1 MASSG
6 KMCPAVSP
14 WQRTSW
20 VQELNLASLSVLA
33 SDVRLLFLT
42 RVLRLFAYGFLSV
55 ILVLY
60 LAEVGLSEQEIGL
73 LLTMTLLGDTG
84 ISLWITTRADRIG
97 RKTML
102 IAGAALMLL
111 GGLVFAV
118 TSNFLLLLLAA
129 TIGVLS
135 PSGNEV
141 GPFLAIEQAAL
152 AQTIL
157 AEHRTR
163 MFAWYHLA
171 GSLATAAGALAGGV
185 GVQLLQE
192 QFLTPLQ
199 SFRVVLLAYATAGML
214 LALLFTRLSA
224 TAEPGAP
231 TPMPAASPGRRL
243 RLGLHQSMGIVLNLS
258 WLFALDAF
266 AGRFVLQSIMAYW
279 FYIRFGA
286 DPATLGGIFFGANLL
301 AGVSAL
307 TAAAIARRVGL
318 MNTMVF
324 THMPSNL
331 LLVLVP
337 FMPTLR
343 SAVAVLLLRFAISQ
357 MDVPARQS
365 YMASVISPDERSA
378 AAGVTG
384 VARTAGAALAP
395 VLAGPLL
402 SSPWL
407 VDTPFVV
414 AGVLKLIYDGL
425 LYRLF
430 RGVIPPEEVAKR
442 AR

>member
-1 MASSG
+1 MTLS
-6 KMCPAVSP
+6 CFWVRSP
-14 WQRTSW
+14 
-20 VQELNLASLSVLA
+20 
-33 SDVRLLFLT
+33 DVWLLFHT
-42 RVLRLFAYGFLSV
+42 RALRLFAYGFLSV

-60 LAEVGLSEQEIGL
+60 LAEVGLNEQEIGL

-97 RKTML
+97 RKPML

-152 AQTIL
+152 AQTIP
-157 AEHRTR
+157 AEQRTR
-163 MFAWYHLA
+163 MFAWYHLI

-185 GVQLLQE
+185 TVQALQE
-192 QFLTPLQ
+192 QSLTPLQ
-199 SFRVVLLAYATAGML
+199 SFRVVLLAYATGGML

-224 TAEPGAP
+224 AAEPCAP
-231 TPMPAASPGRRL
+231 TPIPAAIPGRKS
-243 RLGLHQSMGIVLNLS
+243 RLGLHQSMGIVLKLS
-258 WLFALDAF
+258 GLFALDAF
-266 AGRFVLQSIMAYW
+266 AGGFVLQSIMAYW
-279 FYIRFGA
+279 FYVRFGA

-318 MNTMVF
+318 LKTMVF

-331 LLVLVP
+331 LLILVP
-337 FMPTLR
+337 FMPTLP
-343 SAVAVLLLRFAISQ
+343 SAVAVLLLRFAIAQ

-365 YMASVISPDERSA
+365 YTAAVVSQDERSA
-378 AAGVTG
+378 AAGITG
-384 VARTAGAALAP
+384 IARTAGAALAP
-395 VLAGPLL
+395 VLAGSLL
-402 SSPWL
+402 SSPGL
-407 VDTPFVV
+407 AGIPFVV
-414 AGVLKLIYDGL
+414 AGVLKLLYDGL

-430 RGVIPPEEVAKR
+430 RGIIPPEEVAKR
-442 AR
+442 AH